1 MLTLRPVD
9 AVLLTLR
16 GGVAYQSLRVFD
28 GTQEIPGTNYDL
40 ELSPFAR
47 VGLDLTF

>member
-1 MLTLRPVD
+1 
-9 AVLLTLR
+9 
-16 GGVAYQSLRVFD
+16 VFD

-47 VGLDLTF
+47 IGVDLTF